1 MTDFDNAMALVKL
14 ATDPAAVKAHLAEV
28 KAREDAAAAREQAA
42 VQAEASLASA
52 KAEQEAELGK
62 REQDLRDYHA
72 KVVERDGGAD
82 EKLEL
87 ARMLYRRMGDMEKQ
101 MVRALLSR
109 ADLLSGFNEQLQTLP
124 DLKSALALLGA
135 PKDAHYPDDDSVMA
149 VAYESDPIPP
159 DNRVAGSTLTREN
172 PRRSM
177 RRVQPDA

>member
-1 MTDFDNAMALVKL
+1 MNGFDDAMALVKL

-42 VQAEASLASA
+42 VQAEASLSAAKAASA
-52 KAEQEAELGK
+52 AELAAREQE
-62 REQDLRDYHA
+62 LRDFHA
-72 KVVERDGGAD
+72 KVVERDGAAD

-101 MVRALLSR
+101 MVRAVLSR

-135 PKDAHYPDDDSVMA
+135 PKDAHYSVEDDSVMA
-149 VAYESDPIPP
+149 VAHESDPIPP

-177 RRVQPDA
+177 RRVQA